1 MKEMFVMEKM
11 FDTISIFQYQYTIF
25 YAQYFQM
32 NSPPESKLTGIN
44 CWFFI
49 EIMSFYGYILSAWA
63 FIFETSIKSSFGWSK
78 HRDTNAEKLR
88 YTEDFIKFYRKDIDW
103 LAFVTILFQVNIC
116 LICVD
121 NFIIFTGDKANEPHP
136 LRKCTYILLGNHG
149 LQMIFLREF
158 YDKERRVNTK
168 NNWLWGVHFVFY
180 VYVIYEYYFS
190 GKLA

>member
-1 MKEMFVMEKM
+1 
-11 FDTISIFQYQYTIF
+11 
-25 YAQYFQM
+25 
-32 NSPPESKLTGIN
+32 
-44 CWFFI
+44 
-49 EIMSFYGYILSAWA
+49 
-63 FIFETSIKSSFGWSK
+63 
-78 HRDTNAEKLR
+78 
-88 YTEDFIKFYRKDIDW
+88 